1 MYYYCKI
8 NENIFFFNINFMLEF
23 KIFIRVWLFMVIN
36 FFIFYIGICLGVKD
50 KMVLKV
56 SCLG

>member
-1 MYYYCKI
+1 MYYNCKI

-23 KIFIRVWLFMVIN
+23 KIVIRVWLCMVIN
-36 FFIFYIGICLGVKD
+36 FFIFYIGIYLGVKD
-50 KMVLKV
+50 KMILKV